1 MIRLRFRQIS
11 FSAAFLFKA
20 MQPFFFRSH
29 LHVLVIAALAVAGV
43 GCKRNSETVEA
54 IIDRNTEAR
63 GGRQAIEAVQSV
75 AVDLQIVDPDFT
87 VDGTY
92 RAARP
97 GKMRI
102 DIKADGKHVYTEA
115 FDGRRGWQWKGK
127 GTETVEE
134 SPEAT
139 AALRHGVELPGNLY
153 GLHEL
158 QQRGHRVAL
167 TGREEV
173 DGVNYYLLQLTL
185 DDGYVT
191 TLYVDPHSWLMTRR
205 RDVRP
210 LHVDID
216 PTPTTIE
223 QRMSDFRRVAGV
235 MFSFANTETDLKTG
249 KVLETTTARGITVNP
264 TIDDTIFEKL

>member
-1 MIRLRFRQIS
+1 MQLLFSRSRLR
-11 FSAAFLFKA
+11 
-20 MQPFFFRSH
+20 
-29 LHVLVIAALAVAGV
+29 VLAVTALAMAGV
-43 GCKRNSETVEA
+43 GCNRNSQTVDE
-54 IIDRNTEAR
+54 IINRNTEAR
-63 GGRQAIEAVQSV
+63 GGREAIEAVRSV
-75 AVDLQIVDPDFT
+75 AVDLHIVDPDFA

-92 RAARP
+92 RAVRP

-102 DIKADGKHVYTEA
+102 DINADGKHVYTEA

-134 SPEAT
+134 SPKAT

-158 QQRGHRVAL
+158 RQRGHRIAL
-167 TGREEV
+167 LGREEIDSV
-173 DGVNYYLLQLTL
+173 KYYLLELTL
-185 DDGYVT
+185 ADGYVT
-191 TLYVDPHSWLMTRR
+191 TLYVDPISWFITRR

-223 QRMSDFRRVAGV
+223 QRMSDFRKVAGV

-249 KVLETTTARGITVNP
+249 KVLETTTVRDIVANP
-264 TIDDTIFEKL
+264 TIDDGIFEKL